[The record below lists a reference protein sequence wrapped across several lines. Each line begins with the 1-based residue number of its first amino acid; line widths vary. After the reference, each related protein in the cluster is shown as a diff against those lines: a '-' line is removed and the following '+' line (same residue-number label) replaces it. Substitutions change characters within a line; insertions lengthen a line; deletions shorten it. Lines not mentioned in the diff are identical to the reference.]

1 MRCNDNA
8 FVFNRMVG
16 YNTAFFDIKNKFWFW
31 DEVNYNAATCY
42 IQFGNDHFDYIQ
54 HVRPYNDILS
64 IKDHEIFVER
74 TRIIHPDQV
83 LECIVK
89 HMIPLYIHVMAK
101 NKSCVKMLPS
111 TYNITFYIHK
121 DEFNIKT
128 NDSLK
133 LPLLQNGIGVIQN
146 HVDFSKDGNY
156 KLLYGHKFRTYKSTK
171 RKKYAQLIKQIY
183 PNLAPNELY

>member
-1 MRCNDNA
+1 MI
-8 FVFNRMVG
+8 V
-16 YNTAFFDIKNKFWFW
+16 K
-31 DEVNYNAATCY
+31 
-42 IQFGNDHFDYIQ
+42 
-54 HVRPYNDILS
+54 
-64 IKDHEIFVER
+64 R
-74 TRIIHPDQV
+74 THGRHPDQV